1 MELLDRYLGVLRLF
15 LPRRQRDD
23 IVRELS
29 EEIHDQILDREGTLG
44 RRLTVD
50 DQAELIGRYGHPL
63 VTAARYRPQQ
73 HLIGPIVFPY
83 YWMALKFVVALM
95 LFGHGV
101 SFAVVLSDDPSWLT
115 IGRALE
121 GTVQDILAVVAWFT
135 VLAAAADRWLTRSQV
150 LQRWDPRTLIQRA
163 QAEARAPHLVD
174 TVRRPPTRVWRKAA
188 TIVEFPS
195 TSFGLL
201 SAAVLSAWWL
211 LALRYPVLMF
221 GPGAAQLEWGPDMHR
236 LYPLL
241 VATTAVFL
249 SDRVAKVLWLRRRW
263 LLHLTGWV
271 GPVVGALFVLAV
283 ASSENQWVVWSGRAK
298 PGTVVINGHTRPLL
312 DLVNFVFGL
321 SFGFAALV
329 TVLSAIRRVYRWLS
343 GSRGRGA
350 RSAPAMCLVL
360 LSSITGSIAYARP
373 LDDAAIRRILEERI
387 DSRKQG
393 VGIVVGVVTPQGRRV
408 IRYGRFAVDDPR
420 EVGPDT
426 VFEIGSVTKV
436 FTAMLL
442 ADMVRRGEVNLA
454 DPINQ
459 YLPPDVATRAQGL
472 KTTTLA
478 DLATHTA
485 GFPFW
490 PSGIPATSEGTAQM
504 ASYSLDQLYRFVSTF
519 EAPPDVGTR
528 WMYSNT
534 DVGLLGV
541 LLARRAG
548 STYDAL
554 IEGRITRPLGMT
566 STAVAI
572 SPALQPR
579 LARGHDG
586 KLKPAAAWNVPTLAA
601 GGALHSTLHDLLA
614 LLAAAGDPTTVAGA
628 AMPGM
633 LAIRRQAPGF
643 QQALGWMVLGAG
655 PGEGLL
661 LHDGHTLGFAS
672 SIVYDPV
679 TRTGT
684 VVLSNSSASV
694 SDIARHVVRP
704 AMPLAAPLPP
714 APSKTEIVIEP
725 ALLDAYAGAY
735 QPGPGA
741 VFTVTREGDALMIQI
756 PGIPKLRLRPESPR
770 DFFVAENTRV
780 TVTFSVDGAGQ
791 VTGLLL
797 KSPTG
802 NVPAARRP

>member
-1 MELLDRYLGVLRLF
+1 MQLLDSYVRVLRLF
-15 LPRRQRDD
+15 LPRHQRDD
-23 IVRELS
+23 IAREIS
-29 EEIHDQILDREGTLG
+29 EEIREQILDKEVTLG

-50 DQAELIGRYGHPL
+50 EEARVIGRYGHPL
-63 VTAARYRPQQ
+63 ATAARYRPQQ
-73 HLIGPIVFPY
+73 HLIGPTVFPY
-83 YWMALKFVVALM
+83 YWMALKFVIALM
-95 LFGHGV
+95 LFGHAV
-101 SFAVVLSDDPSWLT
+101 SLAIVLSDNPSWLT
-115 IGRALE
+115 AGRALE
-121 GTVQDILAVVAWFT
+121 GTMQDVFAVVAWFT
-135 VLAAAADRWLTRSQV
+135 VLAAAADRWLTRSEI
-150 LQRWDPRTLIQRA
+150 LQRWDPRTLEQRA
-163 QAEARAPHLVD
+163 QAESRAPQLVD
-174 TVRRPPTRVWRKAA
+174 TFRRPRMLAWR
-188 TIVEFPS
+188 IVEFPS
-195 TSFGLL
+195 TTFGLI
-201 SAAVLSAWWL
+201 AAVVISAWWL
-211 LALRYPVLMF
+211 LALSYPVLMF
-221 GPGAAQLEWGPDMHR
+221 GPGAAQLDWGPDMHR

-249 SDRVAKVLWLRRRW
+249 TERVAKVLWVRRRW
-263 LLHLTGWV
+263 LRQLTSWV
-271 GPVVGALFVLAV
+271 GPIVGALFVLGV
-283 ASSENQWVVWSGRAK
+283 VSSENQWVVWSGPAT
-298 PGTVVINGHTRPLL
+298 PGTVAIGEHTLPLL
-312 DLVNFVFGL
+312 DFVNLVFGL
-321 SFGFAALV
+321 SFGLAALI
-329 TVLSAIRRVYRWLS
+329 TVLSAIRRLYRWLS
-343 GSRGRGA
+343 RSRRRGVL
-350 RSAPAMCLVL
+350 SAPALCFVL
-360 LSSITGSIAYARP
+360 LSSITGSIAHAQP

-387 DSRKQG
+387 DSRKQS
-393 VGIVVGVVTPQGRRV
+393 VGIVVGIVTPQGRRD

-420 EVGPDT
+420 EVGPET

-442 ADMVRRGEVNLA
+442 ADMARRGEVSVT
-454 DPINQ
+454 DPIVR
-459 YLPPDVATRAQGL
+459 YLPSEVATRAQGL
-472 KTTTLA
+472 KGTTLA

-490 PSGIPATSEGTAQM
+490 PSGILATAEGTAQM

-534 DVGLLGV
+534 DAGLLGV

-554 IEGRITRPLGMT
+554 LDSRITRPLGMT
-566 STAVAI
+566 STAVAV

-579 LARGHDG
+579 LAMGHDG
-586 KLKPAAAWNVPTLAA
+586 ELKPAAPWNVPTLAA
-601 GGALHSTLHDLLA
+601 GGSLHSTVTDLLT
-614 LLAAAGDPTTVAGA
+614 LLAAVGDPMTVAGA

-633 LAIRRQAPGF
+633 LAIRRQALGF

-655 PGEGLL
+655 PGQGLL
-661 LHDGHTLGFAS
+661 LHDGNTLGFAS

-679 TRTGT
+679 TRTGV

-694 SDIARHVVRP
+694 SDIARHIARP

-714 APSKTEIVIEP
+714 APSKTEVSIEP
-725 ALLDAYAGAY
+725 ALLDVYAGAY
-735 QPGPGA
+735 EPGPGT

-756 PGIPKLRLRPESPR
+756 PGIPKLRLRPESTR

-780 TVTFSVDGAGQ
+780 TVTFNVDGAGQ

>member
-1 MELLDRYLGVLRLF
+1 MELLDRYLGVLRWF

-23 IVRELS
+23 IVREIS
-29 EEIHDQILDREGTLG
+29 EEIHDQILDTEGRLG

-50 DQAELIGRYGHPL
+50 DQAEVIGRYGHPL

-83 YWMALKFVVALM
+83 YWMALKFVLALM

-101 SFAVVLSDDPSWLT
+101 SFAIVRSDDASWLT

-121 GTVQDILAVVAWFT
+121 GTVQDVLAVVAWFT
-135 VLAAAADRWLTRSQV
+135 VLAAAADRWLTRSEV
-150 LQRWDPRTLIQRA
+150 LQRWDPRTLMQLA
-163 QAEARAPHLVD
+163 PVGSRAPQLVD
-174 TVRRPPTRVWRKAA
+174 TSRRTRGFAK
-188 TIVEFPS
+188 TTTLFEFPA
-195 TSFGLL
+195 TTFGLI
-201 SAAVLSAWWL
+201 SAVVLSTWWL

-221 GPGAAQLEWGPDMHR
+221 GPGAAQLDWGPDMHR

-249 SDRVAKVLWLRRRW
+249 TERVAKVLWLRRQW
-263 LLHLTGWV
+263 LLQLTGWV
-271 GPVVGALFVLAV
+271 GPIVGALVVLGV
-283 ASSENQWVVWSGRAK
+283 ASSENKWVVFSGAAT
-298 PGTVVINGHTRPLL
+298 PGTVAIGGHTLPLL
-312 DLVNFVFGL
+312 DFVNLVFGL

-343 GSRGRGA
+343 GSRGG
-350 RSAPAMCLVL
+350 RSAPAALCLLL
-360 LSSITGSIAYARP
+360 LSSSMGSIAHAQP
-373 LDDAAIRRILEERI
+373 PDDAAIRRILEERI
-387 DSRKQG
+387 DSRKQS

-408 IRYGRFAVDDPR
+408 IRYGRFGVDDPR

-442 ADMVRRGEVNLA
+442 ADMARRGEVSVT
-454 DPINQ
+454 DPIVR
-459 YLPPDVATRAQGL
+459 YLPLEVATRAQGL
-472 KTTTLA
+472 KGPTLA

-490 PSGIPATSEGTAQM
+490 PSGIPATTEGTTKM
-504 ASYSLDQLYRFVSTF
+504 ASYSLDQLYDFVATF

-534 DVGLLGV
+534 DAGVLGV

-554 IEGRITRPLGMT
+554 LESRITRPLGMT
-566 STAVAI
+566 STAVAV

-579 LARGHDG
+579 LAMGHDG
-586 KLKPAAAWNVPTLAA
+586 ELKPAAAWNVPTLAA
-601 GGALHSTLHDLLA
+601 GGSLHSTVNDLLT

-643 QQALGWMVLGAG
+643 QQALGWMVLSAG

-661 LHDGHTLGFAS
+661 LHDGNTLGFAS
-672 SIVYDPV
+672 SVVYDPV
-679 TRTGT
+679 TRSGV
-684 VVLSNSSASV
+684 VVLSNTSGSV
-694 SDIARHVVRP
+694 SDIARHIARP

-725 ALLDAYAGAY
+725 ALLDVYAGAY
-735 QPGPGA
+735 EPGPGA

-756 PGIPKLRLRPESPR
+756 PGIPKLRLRPESTR

-780 TVTFSVDGAGQ
+780 TVTFNVDGAGR

-802 NVPAARRP
+802 NVPATRRP

>member
-23 IVRELS
+23 IVREIS

-50 DQAELIGRYGHPL
+50 DQAEVIGRYGHPL

-83 YWMALKFVVALM
+83 YWMALKFVLALM

-101 SFAVVLSDDPSWLT
+101 SFAIVRSDDPSRLT

-121 GTVQDILAVVAWFT
+121 GTVQDVFAVVAWLT
-135 VLAAAADRWLTRSQV
+135 VLAAAADRWLTRSEV
-150 LQRWDPRTLIQRA
+150 LQRWDPRTLIQLA
-163 QAEARAPHLVD
+163 QLGSRAPQLVD
-174 TVRRPPTRVWRKAA
+174 TSRRTRGFAK
-188 TIVEFPS
+188 TTTLFEFPS
-195 TSFGLL
+195 TTFGLI
-201 SAAVLSAWWL
+201 SAVVLSTWWL

-221 GPGAAQLEWGPDMHR
+221 GPGAAQLDWGPDMHR

-241 VATTAVFL
+241 IATTAVFL
-249 SDRVAKVLWLRRRW
+249 TERGAKVLWLRRQW
-263 LLHLTGWV
+263 LLQLTGWV
-271 GPVVGALFVLAV
+271 GPIVGALFVLGV
-283 ASSENQWVVWSGRAK
+283 ASSENQWVVFSGSAT
-298 PGTVVINGHTRPLL
+298 PGTVAIGEHTLPLV
-312 DLVNFVFGL
+312 DFVNLVFGL

-343 GSRGRGA
+343 GSRGR
-350 RSAPAMCLVL
+350 SAPALCLVL
-360 LSSITGSIAYARP
+360 LSSIMGSIAHAQP
-373 LDDAAIRRILEERI
+373 PDDAAIRRILEERI
-387 DSRKQG
+387 DSRKQS
-393 VGIVVGVVTPQGRRV
+393 VGIVVGIVTPQGRRV

-442 ADMVRRGEVNLA
+442 ADMARRGEVSVT
-454 DPINQ
+454 DPIVR
-459 YLPPDVATRAQGL
+459 YLPLEVATRAQGL
-472 KTTTLA
+472 NGTTLA

-490 PSGIPATSEGTAQM
+490 PSGIPATTEGTTKM
-504 ASYSLDQLYRFVSTF
+504 ASYSLDQLYSFVSTF

-534 DVGLLGV
+534 DAGVLGV

-554 IEGRITRPLGMT
+554 LDSRITRPLGMT
-566 STAVAI
+566 STAVAV

-579 LARGHDG
+579 LAMGHDG
-586 KLKPAAAWNVPTLAA
+586 ELNPAAAWNVPTLAA
-601 GGALHSTLHDLLA
+601 GGSLHSTVNDLLT

-633 LAIRRQAPGF
+633 LAMRRQAPGF
-643 QQALGWMVLGAG
+643 QQALGWMVLSAG

-661 LHDGHTLGFAS
+661 LHDGNTLGFAS
-672 SIVYDPV
+672 SVVYDPV
-679 TRTGT
+679 TRSGV

-694 SDIARHVVRP
+694 SDIARHIARP

-725 ALLDAYAGAY
+725 ALLDVYAGAY
-735 QPGPGA
+735 EPGPGA

-756 PGIPKLRLRPESPR
+756 PGIPKLRLRPESTR

-780 TVTFSVDGAGQ
+780 TVTFNVDGAGQ

>member
-23 IVRELS
+23 IVREIS
-29 EEIHDQILDREGTLG
+29 EEIREQILDREETLG

-50 DQAELIGRYGHPL
+50 EQADVIGRHGHPV

-83 YWMALKFVVALM
+83 YWMALKFVLAVM
-95 LFGHGV
+95 LLGHAV
-101 SFAVVLSDDPSWLT
+101 SFAVVVSDNPSWPAV
-115 IGRALE
+115 GHALE
-121 GTVQDILAVVAWFT
+121 GTVQNVFAVVAWFT
-135 VLAAAADRWLTRSQV
+135 VLAAVADRWLTRSNV
-150 LQRWDPRTLIQRA
+150 LQRWDPRPLLQR
-163 QAEARAPHLVD
+163 QA
-174 TVRRPPTRVWRKAA
+174 PPAA
-188 TIVEFPS
+188 TLSEFPS
-195 TSFGLL
+195 TTFGLI
-201 SAAVLSAWWL
+201 SAVVMSAWWV
-211 LALRYPVLMF
+211 LALSYPVLMF
-221 GPGAAQLEWGPDMHR
+221 GPGAAQLDWGPDMHR

-249 SDRVAKVLWLRRRW
+249 TGRVARVLWLRQRW
-263 LLHLTGWV
+263 LLQLTGWV
-271 GPVVGALFVLAV
+271 GPFVGALFVLGI
-283 ASSENQWVVWSGRAK
+283 ASSKHQWVVWSGPAT
-298 PGTVVINGHTRPLL
+298 PGTVAIGEHTLPLL
-312 DLVNFVFGL
+312 DFVNLVFGL

-329 TVLSAIRRVYRWLS
+329 TVLSAIRRIYLWLS
-343 GSRGRGA
+343 GRRRRGV
-350 RSAPAMCLVL
+350 RSAPALCLAL
-360 LSSITGSIAYARP
+360 LSSITGSIAHAQP
-373 LDDAAIRRILEERI
+373 PDDAAIRRILEERI
-387 DSRKQG
+387 DSRKQS
-393 VGIVVGVVTPQGRRV
+393 VGIVVGIVTPEGRRTV
-408 IRYGRFAVDDPR
+408 RYGRFAANDPR

-442 ADMVRRGEVNLA
+442 ADMARRGEVSVT
-454 DPINQ
+454 DPVIR
-459 YLPPDVATRAQGL
+459 YLPPEVATRAQGL
-472 KTTTLA
+472 KATTLA

-490 PSGIPATSEGTAQM
+490 PSGIPATAEGTAQM
-504 ASYSLDQLYRFVSTF
+504 GSYSLDQLYSFVSTF
-519 EAPPDVGTR
+519 TAPPDVGTR

-534 DVGLLGV
+534 DAGLLGV

-548 STYDAL
+548 LTYDAL
-554 IEGRITRPLGMT
+554 IESRITRPLGMS
-566 STAVAI
+566 STAITV

-579 LARGHDG
+579 RAVGHDAE
-586 KLKPAAAWNVPTLAA
+586 LKRAAPWNVPTLAA
-601 GGALHSTLHDLLA
+601 GGSLHSTVNDLLA

-643 QQALGWMVLGAG
+643 QQALGWMVLANG

-661 LHDGHTLGFAS
+661 LHDGNTLGFAS
-672 SIVYDPV
+672 SVVYDPV
-679 TRTGT
+679 TRTGV

-694 SDIARHVVRP
+694 SDIARHIARP
-704 AMPLAAPLPP
+704 AMPLAAPLSP

-725 ALLDAYAGAY
+725 ALLDLYAGAY
-735 QPGPGA
+735 EPGPGA

-756 PGIPKLRLRPESPR
+756 PGIPKLRLRPESTR

-780 TVTFSVDGAGQ
+780 TVTFNVDGAGQ

>member
-15 LPRRQRDD
+15 LPGRQRDD
-23 IVRELS
+23 IMREIS
-29 EEIHDQILDREGTLG
+29 EEIHEQILDREETLG

-50 DQAELIGRYGHPL
+50 EQAEVIGRHGHPL

-83 YWMALKFVVALM
+83 YWLALKFVLAVM
-95 LFGHGV
+95 LLGHAV
-101 SFAVVLSDDPSWLT
+101 SLAVVLSDDPSWLA
-115 IGRALE
+115 IGRAFE
-121 GTVQDILAVVAWFT
+121 ATVQDVFAVVAWFT
-135 VLAAAADRWLTRSQV
+135 ILAAAADRWLTQGKV
-150 LQRWDPRTLIQRA
+150 LQRWDPRTLMQRA
-163 QAEARAPHLVD
+163 PAGPRAPQLVD
-174 TVRRPPTRVWRKAA
+174 TSRRPSVFAKTAA
-188 TIVEFPS
+188 LFEFPS
-195 TSFGLL
+195 TTFGLI
-201 SAAVLSAWWL
+201 SAVVLSAWWL

-221 GPGAAQLEWGPDMHR
+221 GPGAAQLDWGPDMRR

-249 SDRVAKVLWLRRRW
+249 TERVAKVLWLRQRW
-263 LLHLTGWV
+263 LLQLTGWV
-271 GPVVGALFVLAV
+271 GPLVGVLFVLGI
-283 ASSENQWVVWSGRAK
+283 ASSENQWVVRSGAAT
-298 PGTVVINGHTRPLL
+298 PETVAIGKHTLPLL
-312 DLVNFVFGL
+312 DFVNLVFGL

-343 GSRGRGA
+343 GSRRRGV
-350 RSAPAMCLVL
+350 RSVPAICLVL
-360 LSSITGSIAYARP
+360 LSSITGSIAHAQSP
-373 LDDAAIRRILEERI
+373 DDSAIRRILEERI

-408 IRYGRFAVDDPR
+408 IRYGRFAVDDSR

-442 ADMVRRGEVNLA
+442 ADMARRGEVSVT
-454 DPINQ
+454 DPIIR
-459 YLPPDVATRAQGL
+459 YLPPEVATRAQGL
-472 KTTTLA
+472 KSTTLA

-490 PSGIPATSEGTAQM
+490 PSGIPATTEGTAQM
-504 ASYSLDQLYRFVSTF
+504 ASYSVDQLYRFVSTF

-541 LLARRAG
+541 LLTRRAG

-554 IEGRITRPLGMT
+554 IESRITRPLSMT
-566 STAVAI
+566 STAVTV
-572 SPALQPR
+572 SPAMQVR
-579 LARGHDG
+579 RAIGHNAE
-586 KLKPAAAWNVPTLAA
+586 LKPAGAWNVPTLAA
-601 GGALHSTLHDLLA
+601 GGSLHSTVNDLLT
-614 LLAAAGDPTTVAGA
+614 LLAAVGDPMTVAGA
-628 AMPGM
+628 ALPGM
-633 LAIRRQAPGF
+633 LAIRRQALGF
-643 QQALGWMVLGAG
+643 QQALGWMVLEAGAG
-655 PGEGLL
+655 QGLL
-661 LHDGHTLGFAS
+661 LHDGNTLGFAS

-679 TRTGT
+679 TRTGV
-684 VVLSNSSASV
+684 VVLSNSSARV
-694 SDIARHVVRP
+694 SDIARHIARP

-714 APSKTEIVIEP
+714 APRKTEIAIEP
-725 ALLDAYAGAY
+725 ALLDVYAGAY
-735 QPGPGA
+735 EPGPGA
-741 VFTVTREGDALMIQI
+741 VFTVTREGNALMIQI

-780 TVTFSVDGAGQ
+780 TVTFDVDGAGQ